1 MAKLIPSGVVNLPN
15 FAELQYNL
23 NERER
28 QKQLQ
33 FDEWSSQFDK
43 KAGTYLDGDKEAV
56 QTAYSGVESALK
68 ELARDPDNVD
78 LRRKVR
84 EANASYNEVAGTAQ
98 FLADNYRQQ
107 WSAYNT
113 EPDKFGVSGQE
124 AIDLFNRER
133 STKRDANQIM
143 SMASNPFTF
152 QPKYKYDMESPTAL
166 SIRAEEVFRKNIN
179 DYIRKDGTIDTDK
192 AREFIN
198 NFTNSHYADPNQIK
212 NAIIYEGVSQGM
224 VGRNGQITSRADLDI
239 IDTEAFAPQKDI
251 LAGQFRN
258 KAIDAFMD
266 RIPKRGISAYDQAL
280 ANQKLS
286 LEYAKLGD
294 KQRESK
300 YFGID
305 PAPYVQKV
313 GDRNVANGFMI
324 PIDFAPVKSKGGQ
337 IVKFGKLNGEPY
349 VIENVKVKRIDAEGN
364 QFDAFQEKG
373 RKATSSDLSLLRSAT
388 DGLSDTYFKALP
400 SSQVQQR
407 SSAQASASG
416 QFDVTGAI
424 ESLGLNEEQAPQDG
438 EVWTED
444 MFGADLFSPTKEG
457 QTRYGEPITYQRF
470 PTFPQQHL
478 VSLS

>member
-33 FDEWSSQFDK
+33 FDEWSAQFDK
-43 KAGTYLDGDKEAV
+43 KAGTYLDGDREAV
-56 QTAYSGVESALK
+56 QTAYTGVEKALK
-68 ELARDPDNVD
+68 DLARDPDSPE

-107 WSAYNT
+107 WSAYNSN
-113 EPDKFGVSGQE
+113 PDQF
-124 AIDLFNRER
+124 DLGGKNAVELFDSER

-143 SMASNPFTF
+143 SLASNPFTLM
-152 QPKYKYDMESPTAL
+152 PKYKYEMRSPDQIAKEMVPIFDRL
-166 SIRAEEVFRKNIN
+166 KKDFVK
-179 DYIRKDGTIDTDK
+179 KDGTVDQDK
-192 AREFIN
+192 AEAWAREYLMAN
-198 NFTNSHYADPNQIK
+198 QTDPNELR
-212 NAIIYEGVSQGM
+212 NAIVFEGVSQGKI
-224 VGRNGQITSRADLDI
+224 GRNGQITSRADLDI
-239 IDTEAFAPQKDI
+239 IDKEQFAPIAEGLGINFNDKTV
-251 LAGQFRN
+251 RS
-258 KAIDAFMD
+258 FMSL
-266 RIPKRGISAYDQAL
+266 IPERDVSAYEKGVSD
-280 ANQKLS
+280 QKLA
-286 LEYAKLGD
+286 LEYAKLGA

-313 GDRNVANGFMI
+313 GDRNIANGFMI

-349 VIENVKVKRIDAEGN
+349 VIENVKVERIDGEGN

-373 RKATSSDLSLLRSAT
+373 RRATSSDLSLLRSAT

-400 SSQVQQR
+400 SSQVQRR
-407 SSAQASASG
+407 SAAQAEASG

-424 ESLGLNEEQAPQDG
+424 EALGLNEEQAPQDG
-438 EVWTED
+438 EVWSSE
-444 MFGADLFSPTKEG
+444 MFGESQFAAPKVPTISGFTIIDQK
-457 QTRYGEPITYQRF
+457 
-470 PTFPQQHL
+470 
-478 VSLS
+478 